1 MSKLSWLHLTDL
13 HHGMSQYGHL
23 WPNIK
28 ERFFEDL
35 EKVHEKS
42 GPWDVVF
49 FTGDLVQ
56 KGAREEFDGLNVLLE
71 QLWSRLKE
79 LGSTPSLIPIPGN
92 HDLVRPD
99 LERSAEALILTKWD
113 KNEEIHGQFW
123 ENPKSKYRKV
133 INKAFSNYSN
143 WLKTCRFI
151 DFTKM
156 RIGLIPGDIS
166 VTVGDGD
173 IKIGV
178 VGLNTAFLQLA
189 GGNYNERLALS
200 SRQFHEVCNGDGP
213 QWLKQHDASLLLTH
227 HPVSWLNE
235 KSQNQYHVE
244 IAPAGR
250 FAAHLFGH
258 MHEPATSSV
267 SVDGGPIIRSWQ
279 GCSLFGLESYGED
292 NPKSRSHGYSSGQIE
307 IKDGV
312 GSIRSWPRIAQPHK
326 VNGWNIIANTKF
338 DLIADEGTRPETLTF
353 EVKTFSPKGDR
364 QDKISISGYD
374 PRKFIGRE
382 SEQQRFEELLRFE
395 TPARILAIKAKSG
408 DGKSRL
414 LEQFHQRCRT
424 VEPPIPLSLVLLDQL
439 PDSSPLALIQ
449 SIAEDLILCGIR
461 LDTYQAKEYAR
472 MSADFGGLS
481 SRTQLQDAET
491 VNVSSATE
499 PLSPEQ
505 EKAARGIVINSFFD
519 DLHAYCAV
527 NPVVIMLDAF
537 DKCERNLKDWLV
549 NHFLRRNFFGDTCES
564 CLLALVIAGQK
575 LPAFHEH
582 WPTAKCDSKI
592 LAIDKLGKWTREDL
606 AECLR
611 AYGINNYESYKLFN
625 TLYDLIDMNM
635 PLSVIVQAIQSDSA
649 NRRG

>member
-13 HHGMSQYGHL
+13 HHGMSQQGHL

-35 EKVHEKS
+35 NKVHEKS

-56 KGAREEFDGLNVLLE
+56 SGAREEFDSLNVLLSE
-71 QLWSRLKE
+71 LWSRLKE

-92 HDLVRPD
+92 HDLVRPN
-99 LERSAEALILTKWD
+99 LTKSPAALLLTKWAQNKD
-113 KNEEIHGQFW
+113 IHKEFW
-123 ENPKSKYRKV
+123 ENPKSKYRSV
-133 INKAFSNYSN
+133 IDKAFTNYSN
-143 WLKTCRFI
+143 WLETSP
-151 DFTKM
+151 FTRSLKKHS
-156 RIGLIPGDIS
+156 GLIPGDLA
-166 VTVGDGD
+166 VTVEKDGL
-173 IKIGV
+173 KVGV

-189 GGNYNERLALS
+189 GGNYYGRLALS
-200 SRQFHEVCNGDGP
+200 LRQFHEVCNGDGP
-213 QWLKQHDASLLLTH
+213 QWVKQHSASLLLTH
-227 HPVSWLNE
+227 HPLDWLN
-235 KSQNQYHVE
+235 KQSQEREYAEV
-244 IAPAGR
+244 APAGR
-250 FAAHLFGH
+250 FVAHLFGH
-258 MHEPATSSV
+258 MHEHRVHNESIG
-267 SVDGGPIIRSWQ
+267 GGPIKRAWQ
-279 GCSLFGLESYGED
+279 GCSLFGLEYYGRGKLE
-292 NPKSRSHGYSSGQIE
+292 RSHGYSSGQIE
-307 IKDGV
+307 IKNGV
-312 GSIRSWPRIAQPHK
+312 RSIRLWPRIARWDK
-326 VNGWNIIANTKF
+326 DNGWKIIPDHSF
-338 DLIADEGTRPETLTF
+338 ELVADEGTQAETLTF
-353 EVKTFSPKGDR
+353 EVKTFSPETNR
-364 QDKISISGYD
+364 HDKISISEYD
-374 PRKFIGRE
+374 PKKFIGRE
-382 SEQQRFEELLRFE
+382 SEQQRFKELLRFE
-395 TPARILAIKAKSG
+395 TPARILTIKAKSG

-424 VEPPIPLSLVLLDQL
+424 EDPPIPLSLVLLDQL

-472 MSADFGGLS
+472 MSADFGAIRS
-481 SRTQLQDAET
+481 STQLQDAET

-505 EKAARGIVINSFFD
+505 ENAARGIVINSFFD

-549 NHFLRRNFFGDTCES
+549 KHFLQRNFFGDTCES

-606 AECLR
+606 AKCLQ

-625 TLYDLIDMNM
+625 PLYDLIDMDI
-635 PLSVIVQAIQSDSA
+635 PLSVVVQAIQSDSA